1 MAKKDFKQ
9 NNPALAFISTPE
21 EETQH
26 TDLITDTTDTGKI
39 DPPEGY
45 RVNPL
50 YIEKKTRRVNLIL
63 QPSVADGLKEVA
75 KAKGISA
82 NEAASEAIRSY
93 IKEHKGE

>member
-21 EETQH
+21 EETQP
-26 TDLITDTTDTGKI
+26 TELTTDTNKL

-82 NEAASEAIRSY
+82 NEAASEALRAY
-93 IKEHKGE
+93 IKEYKGE

>member
-21 EETQH
+21 EETQPSVA
-26 TDLITDTTDTGKI
+26 DTNKL

-45 RVNPL
+45 KVNPL

-82 NEAASEAIRSY
+82 NEAASEALRAY
-93 IKEHKGE
+93 IKEYKGE